1 VSPKGGEVSTG
12 EGEGRAGPDEQFP
25 VTEEERDAALAAL
38 VRATGVGQLSLEE
51 FDRRTDLV
59 LTTPSRT
66 EFAAATGGLEEIQPG
81 GAKRR
86 WFVPF
91 GNRLVQGQFFLAERT
106 RAFMLMGEIHLDLR
120 GAVFLVPEPSLRVT
134 ALVGNLRVLVPS
146 GVQVTVDQRSLFGG
160 RTITTYGPPATASRP
175 RLRISTLDV
184 LGSVKVTSDEAV
196 WSPALMAR
204 G

>member
-1 VSPKGGEVSTG
+1 MSVT
-12 EGEGRAGPDEQFP
+12 EGEQFP
-25 VTEEERDAALAAL
+25 VTDGERDAALNVL
-38 VRATGVGQLSLEE
+38 VHATGAGQLSLEE

-66 EFAAATGGLEEIQPG
+66 EFAAATGGLEVIPPG
-81 GAKRR
+81 RAKRR

-91 GNRLVQGQFFLAERT
+91 GNRVVRGRFFLAERT

-134 ALVGNLRVLVPS
+134 ALIGNLRVLVPS
-146 GVQVTVDQRSLFGG
+146 GIQVTVDQRSLSGG

-175 RLRISTLDV
+175 RLRISMLDV
-184 LGSVKVTSDEAV
+184 FGSVKVTNDEAT
-196 WSPALMAR
+196 WSPSLMAR

>member
-1 VSPKGGEVSTG
+1 MVSMGDGEVIAADG
-12 EGEGRAGPDEQFP
+12 EQFP
-25 VTEEERDAALAAL
+25 VTEEERNAALAAL
-38 VRATGVGQLSLEE
+38 VRATGAGQLSLEE

-59 LTTPSRT
+59 LTASSRT
-66 EFAAATGGLEEIQPG
+66 EFAAATGGLAEIEPG

-86 WFVPF
+86 WCVPF

-106 RAFMLMGEIHLDLR
+106 SAFIMLGEIHLDLR
-120 GAVFLVPEPSLRVT
+120 GAVFLVPEPCLRVR

-146 GVQVTVDQRSLFGG
+146 GIQVTVDQRSLFGG

-175 RLRISTLDV
+175 RLRISMLDA
-184 LGSVKVTSDEAV
+184 LGSVKVTNDEAS

>member
-1 VSPKGGEVSTG
+1 MGAAVSTRDGEVI
-12 EGEGRAGPDEQFP
+12 AGDGEQFP
-25 VTEEERDAALAAL
+25 VTEQERSAALAAL

-66 EFAAATGGLEEIQPG
+66 EFAAASGGLEEIQPG
-81 GAKRR
+81 RAKRY

-91 GNRLVQGQFFLAERT
+91 GNRLVRGRFFLAERT
-106 RAFMLMGEIHLDLR
+106 RAFMLLGEIHLDLR

-134 ALVGNLRVLVPS
+134 ALVGNVRVLVPS

-184 LGSVKVTSDEAV
+184 LGSVKVTNDEAA